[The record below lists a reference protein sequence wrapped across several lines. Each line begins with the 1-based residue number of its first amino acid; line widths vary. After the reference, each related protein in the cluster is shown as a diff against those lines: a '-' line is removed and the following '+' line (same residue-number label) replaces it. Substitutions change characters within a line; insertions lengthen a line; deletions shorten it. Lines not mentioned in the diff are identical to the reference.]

1 MDQPSQPMWNNR
13 QEERNFHSHGRNFQE
28 VMECE
33 LEWVTVVQVLGAS
46 MIYSAELTM
55 S

>member
-1 MDQPSQPMWNNR
+1 MWNNG
-13 QEERNFHSHGRNFQE
+13 QEERIFYSHGRNFQE
-28 VMECE
+28 VTECE

-46 MIYSAELTM
+46 TIYSAEITI